1 MAVTSVML
9 LLNQTELKCV
19 SAGAAL
25 VALTQP
31 SGRVHPAG
39 ICSPGAL

>member
-1 MAVTSVML
+1 MAVPTAML
-9 LLNQTELKCV
+9 LLNQTKLKCV
-19 SAGAAL
+19 SAGYAL

-39 ICSPGAL
+39 IFSPGAL